1 MMNIKKLFSYISIVA
16 AIILLAA
23 PSFAGGDILIKP
35 SELAGIIGKP
45 GVVIIDARGGKS
57 YNKRHLPGAVN
68 LPSDLIVSLRDE
80 ATIKKSGVALP
91 LEKAE
96 KIFGERGIR
105 NDSRIIVYDRPPN
118 VAASYVWMTLK
129 IYGAENVRILSGGIK
144 AWKKEKLP
152 LTKEVTKVAPAVFK
166 ANLMTDIITTADW
179 IIKNKKNIQL
189 LDARSLEE
197 FVGARGVGHIP
208 GAILLEWK
216 QLASAKESF
225 KSAGEINELLGK
237 AGVSKDKEIVVY
249 CEIGPKA
256 TFLYSALNMLGY
268 KPKLY
273 WGSMKEWQDDPNR
286 PIAKK

>member
-1 MMNIKKLFSYISIVA
+1 MMNIKKQISCFSIVVT
-16 AIILLAA
+16 IILFATPA
-23 PSFAGGDILIKP
+23 FAGNGILIKP
-35 SELAGIIGKP
+35 GELSEIIGKP
-45 GVVIIDARGGKS
+45 GIVIVDARGEKS
-57 YNKRHLPGAVN
+57 YSKRHLPGAVN

-91 LEKAE
+91 IEKAE
-96 KIFGERGIR
+96 KIFGERGIG

-118 VAASYVWMTLK
+118 VAAAYVWMTLK

-152 LTKEVTKVAPAVFK
+152 LTKEATKVSPAVFK
-166 ANLMTDIITTADW
+166 ANLRTDIITTADW

-208 GAILLEWK
+208 GGILLEWK

-225 KSAGEINELLGK
+225 KSAGEINELLSK

-256 TFLYSALNMLGY
+256 AFLYSALNMLGY
-268 KPKLY
+268 KPQLY
-273 WGSMKEWQDDPNR
+273 WGSMKDWQDDPNR
-286 PIAKK
+286 PVAKK